1 MRSQWIW
8 MVLMAAACGLGWGAD
23 TAHTGADGDEGAQP
37 ARQSH
42 HVMATGSTVE
52 DSNIEARLDVGGL
65 EQAGGAI
72 KGIVKFA
79 GKQRKPKAYR
89 VDADK
94 FCAHAHKDTP
104 LLKETYV
111 FGKNGTLQNVFVYVS
126 DGLKGVFDPPTQ
138 PAVVNQRGCSY
149 VPHVS
154 GVIVKQPLEIR
165 NGDDTLHNVKL
176 TSKKNGRE
184 NKTSRKGQVL
194 TKTFKKSEMGVTY
207 QCDVHSWMKAYV
219 HVLNHPF
226 FAVTQ
231 QDGTFEIRGLPPG
244 EYTVSVWHEFARFA
258 PDKQSVTVT
267 VSENETAELAFTYA
281 PKKK

>member
-1 MRSQWIW
+1 MGGHDCVGSLYAMIERKEYKMPRHLIW
-8 MVLMAAACGLGWGAD
+8 MVLTAAACGLGWAVG
-23 TAHTGADGDEGAQP
+23 
-37 ARQSH
+37 
-42 HVMATGSTVE
+42 GSAAE
-52 DSNIEARLDVGGL
+52 DSVVDAHLDVGGL
-65 EQAGGAI
+65 EQTGGTI

-79 GKQRKPKAYR
+79 GKQRKPKAHR

-104 LLKETYV
+104 LLKETYI

-126 DGLKGVFDPPTQ
+126 DGLKGTFDPPAQ
-138 PAVVNQRGCSY
+138 PAVLNQQGCSY

-154 GVIVKQPLEIR
+154 GVIVKQPLEIY
-165 NGDDTLHNVKL
+165 NSDDTLHNVKF

-184 NKTSRKGQVL
+184 NKASRKGQVL
-194 TKTFKKSEMGVTY
+194 TKTFKKSEIGVTY

-219 HVLNHPF
+219 HILDHPF

-231 QDGTFEIRGLPPG
+231 EDGIFEIRGLPPG
-244 EYTVSVWHEFARFA
+244 EYTVSVWHEFTRFA
-258 PDKQSVTVT
+258 PDKKCATVK
-267 VSENETAELAFTYA
+267 VSENETAELTFTYA